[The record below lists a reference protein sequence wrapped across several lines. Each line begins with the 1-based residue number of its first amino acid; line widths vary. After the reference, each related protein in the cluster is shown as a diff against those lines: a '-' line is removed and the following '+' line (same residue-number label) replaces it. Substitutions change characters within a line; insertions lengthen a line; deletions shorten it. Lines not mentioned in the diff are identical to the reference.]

1 MVDVSGLRVVDAAV
15 FPTLPSANTNAAVT
29 MVAERAAYLIQ
40 HEWQDVQQAS
50 VLTPLSSSV
59 TSGQRGGTVGVKE
72 EHYDE
77 L

>member
-29 MVAERAAYLIQ
+29 MVAERAADLIQ
-40 HEWQDVQQAS
+40 REWQNVQQSS
-50 VLTPLSSSV
+50 VTTTPSSSV
-59 TSGQRGGTVGVKE
+59 TPKQRAGRVGVKE